1 MNLLSTD
8 EINQNLNKL
17 KGWSLENNSIVK
29 EFKTTNFV
37 NAVTFLMKIAVE
49 AEKMDHHPDV
59 LIHSYNKI
67 KITLSTHSKGGVTEN
82 DIKLAGII
90 ELLVI

>member
-1 MNLLSTD
+1 LELLPIDIINQKLQPLSGWNY
-8 EINQNLNKL
+8 EINYI
-17 KGWSLENNSIVK
+17 SK
-29 EFKTTNFV
+29 EYKTKNFV
-37 NAVTFLMKIAVE
+37 DAVTFLMKIAVE

-82 DIKLAGII
+82 DFKLAEII
-90 ELLVI
+90 EKIIY

>member
-1 MNLLSTD
+1 MDLLTK
-8 EINQNLNKL
+8 ELINNHLRSL
-17 KGWSLENNSIVK
+17 PGWASVDNYIFK
-29 EFKTTNFV
+29 EYKTKNFV
-37 NAVTFLMKIAVE
+37 DAVTFLMKIAVE

-82 DIKLAGII
+82 DFKLAGII
-90 ELLVI
+90 ENLAK